1 MIFTI
6 LVLGNGFAQNKAD
19 SLLATDNKLIPLP
32 TVNINV
38 GFNHAFSDVALSKE
52 GPTPF
57 RQLGYQLTVVQRAAK
72 FLNVGFDLY
81 SGTIYGEE
89 QRGTTN
95 INYRTSLVSPRINVE
110 YNFYPLLKPDIRG
123 RQLIRPYVGFGVG
136 MVIFRSK
143 GDMKDESGN
152 AYNYWQNGSIY
163 AEAEGSIDES
173 EATPLERD
181 FEYETDLRDA
191 NLDGFR
197 KYPQTVLSLP
207 FNAGVRFQ
215 LSKNVGINAAFSY
228 VMNFTD
234 MLDNVSSESIGVR
247 QGSSGFDNH
256 LFGSIGLSV
265 FLGTTKPSAKP
276 KPSFEKELATTENP
290 NSDESILEAV
300 PETTE
305 EEDDL
310 QENQEASAV
319 SSDSSQSQ
327 TSEEQSSG
335 NDNAEGEGVS
345 VSNIAVD
352 ENESESD
359 SETEIDSENQEQT
372 SGLASADVESVT
384 VETESGK
391 TNPPQLNIG
400 DISETE
406 PKKTGEYHWADLN
419 QDEWI
424 SPNEVLH
431 FIDLLFEG
439 GAVRSVEDI
448 QNLID
453 YYFDQD

>member
-1 MIFTI
+1 VF
-6 LVLGNGFAQNKAD
+6 GNCFAQNNSD

-38 GFNHAFSDVALSKE
+38 GFNHAFTDVALSKE

-72 FLNVGFDLY
+72 FLNVGFELY

-110 YNFYPLLKPDIRG
+110 YNFYPLLKPDMRG
-123 RQLIRPYVGFGVG
+123 RQLIRPYIGFGVG

-163 AEAEGSIDES
+163 AETEGSIDES

-197 KYPQTVLSLP
+197 KYSQTALSLP
-207 FNAGVRFQ
+207 FNAGIRFQ

-234 MLDNVSSESIGVR
+234 MLDNVSSESVGVR
-247 QGSSGFDNH
+247 QGSSGYDNH
-256 LFGSIGLSV
+256 LYGSIGLSV

-276 KPSFEKELATTENP
+276 TPSFEKELATSEKQNQ
-290 NSDESILEAV
+290 DESNV
-300 PETTE
+300 ETDSETDE
-305 EEDDL
+305 VEDDL
-310 QENQEASAV
+310 IENQDKSAET
-319 SSDSSQSQ
+319 SDSRQSQ
-327 TSEEQSSG
+327 TSEGQSTS
-335 NDNAEGEGVS
+335 NDGVEGENLS
-345 VSNIAVD
+345 VADAAVD

-359 SETEIDSENQEQT
+359 LETEIDSENKERT
-372 SGLASADVESVT
+372 SELSSEDVESNT
-384 VETESGK
+384 GKTKSGK
-391 TNPPQLNIG
+391 ATANQLNIG

-406 PKKTGEYHWADLN
+406 PKKTGDYHWADLN
-419 QDEWI
+419 EDEWI